1 MKHVTKL
8 CALILV
14 FLLSNC
20 GKDDSS
26 SRIINPGSL
35 PLVKDFNQVL
45 ENAYQGAFHIP
56 AAKQQHK
63 QYPAVT
69 SYGAI
74 CFGGT
79 PNGSAAFS
87 FAPSNP
93 DQIRFFISGYGG
105 HSYNQRVDYK
115 DGGGIESITEF
126 TISKDDLSKGAPGD
140 RSRYVDAERKQ
151 DWLGVF
157 DPSLNLMKTTNGSE
171 AVTGLFYNKDD
182 DYLYINTEVAY
193 PSLYP
198 MDNLLRI
205 KNPDKLDKNNIEG
218 YFQMRVGAEI
228 GKGSHT
234 GSWIADIPKGWQNK
248 LGGKHLMGGGGS
260 FSILDRL
267 PCGPTLFT
275 GDLNAISD
283 KNGDVS
289 VNRVMD
295 FDNKP
300 GEQLGAYLHGS
311 PQNWYNYEMFNCD
324 RKAGYDCG
332 QPITYAEYVVPWI
345 NDWWTVITSACIGFI
360 IPNTRTYAVLGR
372 YQGKEGFGYKL
383 VSDYRK
389 NGCGG
394 PCRQFEDDYYNQYW
408 LFDLDEILRADEPF
422 LVFPYEYGRITFLD
436 SFLDRYGMRATMMN
450 GGFDLQTGRLAIILA
465 EMEGR
470 YSYTNDALIFQD
482 DAWVD

>member
-8 CALILV
+8 CALALL
-14 FLLSNC
+14 FLLCNC

-26 SRIINPGSL
+26 SGVVNPGSL

-69 SYGAI
+69 SYGAVNYI
-74 CFGGT
+74 SD
-79 PNGSAAFS
+79 PNRSASFA
-87 FAPSNP
+87 FAPSE
-93 DQIRFFISGYGG
+93 DDEIRFFLGG
-105 HSYNQRVDYK
+105 FGGGFNNASVDGNN
-115 DGGGIESITEF
+115 GGGIESITEF
-126 TISKDDLSKGAPGD
+126 TISRSDLSKGTPGD
-140 RSRYVDAERKQ
+140 RTGYVDAVRKQ

-157 DPSLNLMKTTNGSE
+157 DPSLNLMKSTGGSHI
-171 AVTGLFYNKDD
+171 VTGMYYNRND
-182 DYLYINTEVAY
+182 DYLYINTEVEY
-193 PSLYP
+193 PGLYP

-205 KNPDKLDKNNIEG
+205 KNPDKLHKDNIEG
-218 YFQMRVGAEI
+218 YYQMRVGAEV

-234 GSWIADIPKGWQNK
+234 ASWIADIPKGWQNK

-275 GDLNAISD
+275 GDFDAITEKS
-283 KNGDVS
+283 GDVS
-289 VNRVMD
+289 LNRLMD
-295 FDNKP
+295 FDDKP

-311 PQNWYNYEMFNCD
+311 PQNWYNYEMYNCD
-324 RKAGYDCG
+324 RTAGYNCG
-332 QPITYAEYVVPWI
+332 QAITHDEYIVPWI
-345 NDWWTVITSACIGFI
+345 NDWWTVITAACHGFI
-360 IPNTRTYAVLGR
+360 IPNTRTYVVLGR

-383 VSDYRK
+383 VSDYK
-389 NGCGG
+389 QDCGG

-436 SFLDRYGMRATMMN
+436 SFLDRKGMRASILN
-450 GGFDLQTGRLAIILA
+450 AGFDIHTGQLAIILSK
-465 EMEGR
+465 MEGE
-470 YSYTNDALIFQD
+470 YAPTNDALIFQD